1 MFSAR
6 RHVYPPPSSPV
17 SIRLSTPCVYAA
29 CLYKCPKTSPI
40 KYLRLIFLTFAER
53 LTSSGQHETTSCPA
67 HDVGDT
73 VTGRDFGVVRR
84 KSDVTYRSLLSS
96 VHRSPVFATTGAIRF
111 LCEWSFCVT
120 QAFWH
125 LSRYVVSWYYTPH
138 TTITIRA
145 DLGPGTRRR
154 ERQRTLHG
162 EIPCHFPNRYGFR
175 PRLSWHI
182 RGRLTFS
189 E

>member
-1 MFSAR
+1 M
-6 RHVYPPPSSPV
+6 VD
-17 SIRLSTPCVYAA
+17 
-29 CLYKCPKTSPI
+29 
-40 KYLRLIFLTFAER
+40 IFDVWGTFD
-53 LTSSGQHETTSCPA
+53 GFETTRDTPCPA

-96 VHRSPVFATTGAIRF
+96 IHRSPVFATTGAIRF

-175 PRLSWHI
+175 GDSTPQTFLTHSWI
-182 RGRLTFS
+182 VDILGVGENYF
-189 E
+189 